1 MHFSLHDEWLI
12 VLPLSWGWK
21 QRRRGKAQG
30 SPALILSNVFAQPLP
45 AVCRQ
50 EHGEQLLA

>member
-45 AVCRQ
+45 AVRRQ